1 MSQMH
6 SSVASIMAM
15 LDRGKYSKSDI
26 EQALA
31 DLEAMKK
38 SINKY
43 TYENTKAL
51 LEAKL

>member
-1 MSQMH
+1 MSQRY

-15 LDRGKYSKSDI
+15 LDSGRYSQSDI
-26 EQALA
+26 TQALA

-38 SINKY
+38 SISSY
-43 TYENTKAL
+43 QYESIKSL